1 MRILSRLVRKKGK
14 IEVRGALALGVVV
27 VVPWLWG
34 SPVVRP
40 RPEFHS
46 SVVEAIPSAKIVSL
60 GVASLKIVGVGPS
73 VGVVAS
79 KNVSLLGVSV
89 RPSTGLL
96 LELGLR
102 QVLVMDVGL
111 WPSPVGI
118 LAVVKPEVWD
128 PNVPVLASYRLCAQ
142 LAVLKVPIH
151 PIGSVAAVPVRAD
164 HGGPHVSAWGTT
176 STEALQIQLL
186 ASGLAGKIF
195 LGCPHQE
202 MSVWASVHHLA

>member
-1 MRILSRLVRKKGK
+1 MRSLSRLGRKKGK

-79 KNVSLLGVSV
+79 KNVSLLGVPV
-89 RPSTGLL
+89 RPSTRLL

-102 QVLVMDVGL
+102 QVRVMDMGL
-111 WPSPVGI
+111 WPSPVGV
-118 LAVVKPEVWD
+118 LAVEVGD

-142 LAVLKVPIH
+142 LAVLKVSIH
-151 PIGSVAAVPVRAD
+151 PIGSLAAVPVRAD

-176 STEALQIQLL
+176 STEAFQIQRL
-186 ASGLAGKIF
+186 ASGLAGEIF
-195 LGCPHQE
+195 L
-202 MSVWASVHHLA
+202 

>member
-1 MRILSRLVRKKGK
+1 MRSLSRLGRKKGK

-46 SVVEAIPSAKIVSL
+46 SVVEAIPSAKIVSM
-60 GVASLKIVGVGPS
+60 GVASMKIVSVGPS
-73 VGVVAS
+73 VGVAS

-142 LAVLKVPIH
+142 LAVLKVSIH
-151 PIGSVAAVPVRAD
+151 PIGSLAAVPVRAD

-176 STEALQIQLL
+176 STEAFQIQRL
-186 ASGLAGKIF
+186 ASGLAGEIF
-195 LGCPHQE
+195 L
-202 MSVWASVHHLA
+202 

>member
-1 MRILSRLVRKKGK
+1 MRSLSRLGRKKGK

-46 SVVEAIPSAKIVSL
+46 SVVEATPSAKIVSM
-60 GVASLKIVGVGPS
+60 GVASVKIVS
-73 VGVVAS
+73 VGVAS

-102 QVLVMDVGL
+102 QVRVMDMGL

-142 LAVLKVPIH
+142 LAVLKVSIH
-151 PIGSVAAVPVRAD
+151 PIGSLAAVPVRTD

-186 ASGLAGKIF
+186 ASGLAGEIF
-195 LGCPHQE
+195 L
-202 MSVWASVHHLA
+202 